1 MKADRASTALAI
13 VGYTLCSASMMIVN
27 KHVVRFYKLPLTVLL
42 IQMLFATVVLG
53 TCLRHTL
60 AFGTT
65 RDVLRWA
72 RAVPPLFTLMLGSGM
87 LALRFASMGAVVVG
101 RNVTPLLSLALEAAL
116 LRERPRATACE
127 WATLVFVLSG
137 AIVYIHA
144 DIGAATSTAGVAF
157 IALNIVV
164 ATSERLVQRHLM
176 AVDPVSTNKNAML
189 FINNAIGTLI
199 VGLAVPLV
207 PTSAYDTP
215 EPQTWAALTPLPNV
229 DPSEITFNHFMLLL
243 SCIVGIAIGAAG
255 LHVQSRV
262 SATSFLVLINLNKV
276 LVVAFGVVVF
286 GEARTLPAVLGMA
299 ASLAGG
305 AAYAAL
311 QALDEKRA
319 MQTRYRCTGIA
330 LLVVSLAALANTI
343 IATAMI
349 PSGALRAPVQQQ
361 QQQPVVPLAAT
372 APPVVVTHLGW
383 LDPSTADIRAA
394 AGGKHVPLFADP
406 HRHEMFGALVHNEAN
421 DTYHYAVRINGPKEP
436 GVGIAIYHSW
446 YEGSAYRQH
455 LTNPTMPWH
464 GDGSGERD
472 PALAC
477 VGGGEMDAPFWWV
490 EDPRLID
497 FNGDILLV
505 VTACVGETPYSNTWA
520 MHIASVDDLR
530 TQGCSAYVRL
540 HAEDHFP
547 EREKNWGPFVHDGAL
562 HFVYAWDPLLVLR
575 CDDWRTG
582 QCARPRDPRT
592 GQPVPPTFSSMPHN
606 IVHGGS
612 PLVPIG
618 NDQFVGFVH
627 SRTPCM
633 ASEDRLWNTLVGLV
647 QAPAPGSEGAAFELL
662 YISRPLFDWR
672 LDEPPVR
679 NVKWSFDVAPVS
691 IQEPCSITSVNITSD
706 EVVITT
712 VFMDRHNGLVQ
723 FNGVLAHAQWGA
735 SWGKDRAWFQPLR
748 ASIDEACGRWP
759 PKPWT
764 VTLATV
770 AWTIIGILSLQ
781 SIVAACVTCKYWRS
795 EFRKRHKGTAPV
807 DDARSA
813 LCNQELD

>member
-1 MKADRASTALAI
+1 MKADCASTALAI

-144 DIGAATSTAGVAF
+144 DIGAATSVAGVAF
-157 IALNIVV
+157 IALNVV
-164 ATSERLVQRHLM
+164 AATSERLVQRHLM

-189 FINNAIGTLI
+189 FINNAIGALI

-207 PTSAYDTP
+207 PTSSHGTP
-215 EPQTWAALTPLPNV
+215 EPQTWAALALTPNV

-262 SATSFLVLINLNKV
+262 SATSFLVLVNLNKV
-276 LVVAFGVVVF
+276 LVVVFGVVVF
-286 GEARTLPAVLGMA
+286 GEAHTAPAVLGMV
-299 ASLAGG
+299 ASLLGG

-311 QALDEKRA
+311 QVLDDERA
-319 MQTRYRCTGIA
+319 MQTRFRYTGVA
-330 LLVVSLAALANTI
+330 MLLASLAALSGAV
-343 IATAMI
+343 ATVATT
-349 PSGALRAPVQQQ
+349 PSAALRAPVQQQ
-361 QQQPVVPLAAT
+361 QQPTVPLAST
-372 APPVVVTHLGW
+372 APPVAVTHLGW

-394 AGGKHVPLFADP
+394 AGGAHVPLWPNAHYRD
-406 HRHEMFGALVHNEAN
+406 MFGALVHDEAN
-421 DTYHYAVRINGPKEP
+421 DAYHYAVRINGPKD

-446 YEGSAYRQH
+446 YEGTAYRQH
-455 LTNPTMPWH
+455 LENPRMPWH
-464 GDGSGERD
+464 GHGSGERD
-472 PALAC
+472 PAVLC
-477 VGGGEMDAPFWWV
+477 VGGGEMDAPYWWV
-490 EDPRLID
+490 EDPRLVYID
-497 FNGDILLV
+497 GDMLLV
-505 VTACVGETPYSNTWA
+505 VTAQIGDTQYSNRWA
-520 MHIASVDDLR
+520 MHAASVHELR
-530 TQGCSAYVRL
+530 AEGCSAYVRL
-540 HAEDHFP
+540 SSEDHTP

-582 QCARPRDPRT
+582 YCTRPRDPRT
-592 GQPVPPTFSSMPHN
+592 GQPVPATFSEMPHN

-612 PLVPIG
+612 QLVPIG
-618 NDQFVGFVH
+618 NNQFFGFVH
-627 SRTPCM
+627 SRTSCM
-633 ASEDRLWNTLVGLV
+633 ASQGLLHNVLAGLV
-647 QAPAPGSEGAAFELL
+647 QAPASGSESVAFELL
-662 YISRPLFDWR
+662 YLSVPLLDWR
-672 LDEPPVR
+672 FDVPPVA
-679 NVKWSFDVAPVS
+679 VQWSFDAAPLS
-691 IQEPCSITSVNITSD
+691 IQDPCSITSVNTTAD

-712 VFMDRHNGLVQ
+712 NFIDRHNGLVQ